1 VVRWDELAWA
11 SGLNAL
17 WLTAAALLFWQQFQ
31 AARRNGALMNIG
43 E

>member
-1 VVRWDELAWA
+1 MAWA

-17 WLTAAALLFWQQFQ
+17 WLCAAGLLFMLEFRSARERGALLT
-31 AARRNGALMNIG
+31 MG